1 MSIIAVAIKNLEIM
15 MSASK
20 TVKIMSQ
27 GSLIDAK
34 RRLLLRNGAA
44 IVLSGA
50 AVTLLADR
58 EALAQ
63 STTASPADLHN
74 SAPTRFQDIGDI
86 RLAYR
91 RFGKE
96 GATPV
101 VCLQHFAGTMN
112 NSDPIHT
119 NRLAQDR
126 PVILVD
132 YRGVGRSEGQTPDSV
147 PGLASD
153 IIAFMR
159 ALHVEQV
166 DVFGFSLGGFV
177 AQQIALDAPERVRRL
192 LLVGTGPAGGEG
204 MQEYTPQVTE
214 IIARPNTTGE
224 ERRQELFFA
233 PTAASQAAGKA
244 WLARI
249 TARQTDREPNPT
261 PQAVQAEF
269 AAITQWGRIPS
280 DRYAALKKIT
290 QRTLV
295 VNGGDDIMVPTV
307 NSFILQQRLPDA
319 RLILFPDSG
328 HGSHFQFP
336 DEFAEAAVRFLGAA

>member
-1 MSIIAVAIKNLEIM
+1 
-15 MSASK
+15 
-20 TVKIMSQ
+20 MSQ
-27 GSLIDAK
+27 DSLIDTN

-44 IVLSGA
+44 VLSGGLVA
-50 AVTLLADR
+50 ALAGR

-63 STTASPADLHN
+63 STTASPVNLHD
-74 SAPTRFQDIGDI
+74 SAPTRFQDIGGI

-147 PGLASD
+147 PGLAAD
-153 IIAFMR
+153 IIAFIR
-159 ALHVEQV
+159 ALGVNQV

-177 AQQIALDAPERVRRL
+177 AQQLALDAPKLVRRL
-192 LLVGTGPAGGEG
+192 LLVGTGPAGGEN

-214 IIARPNTTGE
+214 IISRPNTTGAQ
-224 ERRQELFFA
+224 RRQELFFA
-233 PTAASQAAGKA
+233 PTATSQAAGKA

-249 TARQTDREPNPT
+249 TARQTDREPDPT
-261 PQAVQAEF
+261 PGAVQAEF
-269 AAITQWGRIPS
+269 VAIMQWGKIPS
-280 DRYAALKKIT
+280 DRYATLKKIT

-295 VNGGDDIMVPTV
+295 VNGGNDIMVPTV
-307 NSFILQQRLPDA
+307 NSFILQQHLPDA
-319 RLILFPDSG
+319 RLLLFPDSG
-328 HGSHFQFP
+328 HGAHFQFP
-336 DEFAEAAVRFLGAA
+336 EEFVEIAAGFLAAA

>member
-1 MSIIAVAIKNLEIM
+1 
-15 MSASK
+15 
-20 TVKIMSQ
+20 
-27 GSLIDAK
+27 
-34 RRLLLRNGAA
+34 
-44 IVLSGA
+44 
-50 AVTLLADR
+50 
-58 EALAQ
+58 
-63 STTASPADLHN
+63 
-74 SAPTRFQDIGDI
+74 
-86 RLAYR
+86 
-91 RFGKE
+91 
-96 GATPV
+96 
-101 VCLQHFAGTMN
+101 MN

-153 IIAFMR
+153 IIAFIR
-159 ALHVEQV
+159 ALAVKQV

-177 AQQIALDAPERVRRL
+177 AQQIALDAPELVRRL

-214 IIARPNTTGE
+214 IISRPNTTGDQ
-224 ERRQELFFA
+224 RRQELFFA
-233 PTAASQAAGKA
+233 PTATSQAAGKA

-249 TARQTDREPNPT
+249 SARQTDREPDPT

-336 DEFAEAAVRFLGAA
+336 EEFAGTAVRFLGAA